1 MSLRDWAKDGWL
13 RPHRTTPDQIA
24 AQLALVDRDLKD
36 AGRELSADWQFNI
49 AYNAALQLCSI
60 LLNAE
65 GWRPERNLA
74 HYRTLQSLPLILGN
88 DWQNDADYLDTCRS
102 KRNKIEYDAI
112 GQVTGAEAKELA
124 DFAKKLRKEV
134 LAWLKEK
141 HPELENR

>member
-1 MSLRDWAKDGWL
+1 MSLQDWAKAGWL
-13 RPHRTTPDQIA
+13 RPHRMTPDQIA
-24 AQLALVDRDLKD
+24 GQLALVDRDLKD
-36 AGRELSADWQFNI
+36 AGRDVSADWQFNI

-74 HYRTLQSLPLILGN
+74 HYRTLQSLPIILGS
-88 DWQNDADYLDTCRS
+88 DWQNDADYLETCRS
-102 KRNKIEYDAI
+102 KRNKTEYDAI
-112 GQVTGAEAKELA
+112 GQVTETEAKELA

-141 HPELENR
+141 HPEFGNR

>member
-1 MSLRDWAKDGWL
+1 MSLRDWAKAGWL

-24 AQLALVDRDLKD
+24 SQLALVDRDLKD
-36 AGRELSADWQFNI
+36 AGRDLSADWQFNI

-60 LLNAE
+60 ILNAE

-102 KRNKIEYDAI
+102 KRNKTEYDAV
-112 GQVTGAEAKELA
+112 GQVTDAEAKELA

>member
-124 DFAKKLRKEV
+124 DFAKKLREEV

>member
-124 DFAKKLRKEV
+124 DFAKKLRNEV

>member
-1 MSLRDWAKDGWL
+1 M
-13 RPHRTTPDQIA
+13 P
-24 AQLALVDRDLKD
+24 
-36 AGRELSADWQFNI
+36 GRELSADWQFNI